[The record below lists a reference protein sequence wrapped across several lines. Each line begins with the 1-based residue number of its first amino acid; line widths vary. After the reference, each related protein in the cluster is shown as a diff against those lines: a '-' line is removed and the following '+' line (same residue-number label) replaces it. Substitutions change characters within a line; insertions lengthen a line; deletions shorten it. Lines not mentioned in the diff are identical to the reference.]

1 MRSEHKAARR
11 VAGFGLRGIALSLA
25 AISLLLAIASLVLPA
40 MVERSMNKVLQPPPY
55 VASPAAQALH
65 ARLDIADLHADSLLW
80 GRDLLQRGDRGHV
93 DVPRLVEANVA
104 LQVFSVVTKT
114 PRGLNIE
121 RNDDRSD
128 NILPLALVQRWPL
141 RTWSSLTQR
150 ALYQASHLQAMAA
163 ASQGRLVPVRS
174 QQELRRF
181 MALRAEDRQRV
192 GALLAIEGAQAL
204 EGDPARVDLLFDAG
218 FRMMS
223 PTHFFDD
230 EMAGSAHGIDKG
242 GLTGKGREMI
252 RRMEAK
258 RMIVDLAHAS
268 AQTIDEVLD
277 IATRPVVVSHGGVKG
292 TCDNNRNLSDAQLR
306 RIAANG
312 GLVGIGY
319 WSTAVCGTDA
329 TAIARAIRH
338 AAAQVGIGH
347 VALGSDFDGAVPV
360 PFDATGLVLVT
371 QALQQHGLSEA
382 DIARVMGGNQLAFL
396 AAQLPE

>member
-1 MRSEHKAARR
+1 MRSEHKAAIHI
-11 VAGFGLRGIALSLA
+11 AGFGVHGIALLLA
-25 AISLLLAIASLVLPA
+25 VLCLLLAIAALVLPGL
-40 MVERSMNKVLQPPPY
+40 VERSMNKVLQAPPY

-65 ARLDIADLHADSLLW
+65 ARLDLADLHADSLLW

-93 DVPRLVEANVA
+93 DVPRLIEANVA

-141 RTWSSLTQR
+141 RTWSSLTER
-150 ALYQASHLQAMAA
+150 ALYQASHLRAMAA
-163 ASQGRLVPVRS
+163 ASQGRLVPVRR
-174 QQELRRF
+174 QGELRQF
-181 MALRAEDRQRV
+181 MALRARDRQRV

-242 GLTGKGREMI
+242 GLTEKGREMI

-329 TAIARAIRH
+329 QAIARAIRH

-360 PFDATGLVLVT
+360 PFDTTGLVLVT
-371 QALQQHGLSEA
+371 QALQQQGMSEA

-396 AAQLPE
+396 MAQLPE